1 MVDRFYFAP
10 DDSVTAEQ
18 FATMVLIAGNHAD
31 FNWEDA
37 INIMIDEEIITPENA
52 ETMDLFTR
60 GDMAKIIY
68 EARERNMF

>member
-1 MVDRFYFAP
+1 MVDRFFFAP

-31 FNWEDA
+31 FNWEEA
-37 INIMIDEEIITPENA
+37 INIMIDEEIITSENA

-60 GDMAKIIY
+60 GDITKII
-68 EARERNMF
+68 